1 MENLLK
7 TIENEFSESDGW
19 FRIVGADWYADTLRI
34 ELSVSLNN
42 DAEQQLWAISCE
54 HVIREEIVSECA
66 GYLYLEGNHPL
77 LIEYKEPEVEVSFSK
92 NQLSYFELL
101 GAVSYACFK
110 HLGEQPINHWLNT
123 NPSEYSICRSEYGIL
138 GTFPLSVANELIEA
152 LSSKPIRL
160 NFLPQR
166 TPKYW
171 NGKEHTEYPKNLEIL
186 IIENSFIIGT
196 GFGAERA

>member
-19 FRIVGADWYADTLRI
+19 FRIVGADWYADNLRI
-34 ELSVSLNN
+34 ELSVLLN
-42 DAEQQLWAISCE
+42 DDTEPQLWAISCE
-54 HVIREEIVSECA
+54 HVIREEIISESA
-66 GYLYLEGNHPL
+66 GFLYIERNHPL
-77 LIEYKEPEVEVSFSK
+77 LVEYKEPEVEVAFSK

-110 HLGEQPINHWLNT
+110 HLGEQPISHWLNT
-123 NPSEYSICRSEYGIL
+123 IPSAYSICRSEFGIL
-138 GTFPLSVANELIEA
+138 GKFPLSVANELIEV
-152 LSSKPIRL
+152 LSNKPISL

-166 TPKYW
+166 IPKYW
-171 NGKEHTEYPKNLEIL
+171 NGNEHTEYPKNLEVL

-196 GFGAERA
+196 GFSAERA